1 MSYLL
6 LSLFSLLCLSLRLV
20 VLLCGSLL
28 VSLLYLALLQ
38 TLVDSL
44 AASVEDNLYRVLS
57 IIACWDSEVN
67 AVRVSVGIN
76 DSKYW
81 NTQTVCLADSDVLL
95 LYVDDEEGRRK
106 TCQVRYRTEVLLKC
120 RTMA

>member
-38 TLVDSL
+38 ALVDSL

-57 IIACWDSEVN
+57 IIVCWDSEVN

-106 TCQVRYRTEVLLKC
+106 TCQVRYRTEVLLKFS
-120 RTMA
+120 TLA